1 MEEARTLLRRL
12 ERIDVLERRLLA
24 EVERAVA
31 DGERWVEAE
40 GPGTEAAAAALAR
53 CRALLQRTSA
63 RRSAGTSSSS
73 HIP

>member
-1 MEEARTLLRRL
+1 MLLRRL

-31 DGERWVEAE
+31 DGERWVAAE

-53 CRALLQRTSA
+53 CRSIL
-63 RRSAGTSSSS
+63 RRATRD
-73 HIP
+73 P